1 MKTRKRSAW
10 VVLAITAAALSS
22 VLVCVEGVRRVHA
35 GGGSGEPDDAPDAPY
50 MEVCAQ
56 LPDWTSSDYAALY
69 ARYKYADD
77 SWLGSS
83 CAGRCGDPGSLGEG
97 TCSCDATRCCEEH
110 TCCEDIVTQCI
121 ATLPNTVE
129 DLCGNGVVDDGEEC
143 DLGPSNS
150 DDPDSIYACDTA
162 CRRAPDD
169 SDGDGIR
176 DPYDN
181 CPYTPNFDQI
191 DSDWDGVG
199 DACDSCP
206 YWWSPDQSDS
216 DGDGIGDACDNCR
229 YTPNAQQDDR
239 DGDGIGDACDNCPGV
254 WNPDQTDSNGNGVGD
269 VCEGSGPDA
278 GVGSDGG
285 TGGGPDAGGGGDG
298 SDGGTGGSGYG
309 GLDAGVIVIGGGG
322 SGGSGSGG
330 VRIVR

>member
-1 MKTRKRSAW
+1 MAGWPTTTRAGAAAIPTIRGRASGKTGRSHSPRSSSHPTEKEHTMKTRKRSAW
-10 VVLAITAAALSS
+10 VVLAITAAPLSS
-22 VLVCVEGVRRVHA
+22 VLVCVEGARRVHA

-83 CAGRCGDPGSLGEG
+83 CAGRCGDQGSLGEG

-169 SDGDGIR
+169 SDGDGI
-176 DPYDN
+176 
-181 CPYTPNFDQI
+181 
-191 DSDWDGVG
+191 
-199 DACDSCP
+199 
-206 YWWSPDQSDS
+206 
-216 DGDGIGDACDNCR
+216 GDACDNCR
-229 YTPNAQQDDR
+229 YTSNAQQDDR

-298 SDGGTGGSGYG
+298 S
-309 GLDAGVIVIGGGG
+309 
-322 SGGSGSGG
+322 
-330 VRIVR
+330 